1 MTTILLVRH
10 GQSEANLTRRF
21 AGQSH
26 FPLTELG
33 VLQATKTADYITSN
47 YKIDK
52 LYSSD
57 LLRAYNTACPIS
69 EKLGMCPIITDVG
82 LREIHAGK
90 WEGYNIDELA
100 EIFPEQRAVW
110 AQNIAECCIEG
121 GETVREM
128 SERSRKAIFRIAAEN
143 DGKTVAMTS
152 HATVVR
158 AFETFARFGSID
170 RMNEVKWPTNASV
183 NVYSYENGKI
193 TPLGYSLDEHLGEH
207 KQIIVMEN
215 GTK

>member
-10 GQSEANLTRRF
+10 GQSAANLTNRF
-21 AGQSH
+21 AGHSH

-33 VLQATKTADYITSN
+33 FVQAEKTADYITSN

-69 EKLGMCPIITDVG
+69 TKLGMCPIITEVG
-82 LREIHAGK
+82 LREIYAGK
-90 WEGYNIDELA
+90 WEGHNIDELPA
-100 EIFPEQRAVW
+100 LFPEQRAVW
-110 AQNIAECCIEG
+110 AENIAECRIEG

-128 SERSRKAIFRIAAEN
+128 AERSRKAILRIAAEN

-158 AFETFARFGSID
+158 AFETFARYGSVD
-170 RMNEVKWPTNASV
+170 RMSEVPWPTNASV
-183 NVYSYENGKI
+183 NLYSYENGKI
-193 TPLGYSLDEHLGEH
+193 SPLGYSIDEHLGEYRQ
-207 KQIIVMEN
+207 KIIMEN